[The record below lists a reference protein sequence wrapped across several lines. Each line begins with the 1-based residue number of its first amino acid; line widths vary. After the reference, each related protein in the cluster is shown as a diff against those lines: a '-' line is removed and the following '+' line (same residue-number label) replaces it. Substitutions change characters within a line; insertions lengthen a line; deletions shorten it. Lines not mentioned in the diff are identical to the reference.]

1 MGGILWQLPLHG
13 EEGIALQDD
22 RVLQQYPV
30 ALAEIAEPVLVET
43 GRDRFAVRRRPGLVE
58 ECPGVM
64 GDLIKLLRVI
74 GVALGPCLV
83 SRISF
88 N

>member
-13 EEGIALQDD
+13 EEGIALQED
-22 RVLQQYPV
+22 RILQEYSV

-58 ECPGVM
+58 ECPGVSTRC
-64 GDLIKLLRVI
+64 GANRRGARLPACWRKQQRAC
-74 GVALGPCLV
+74 G
-83 SRISF
+83 F
-88 N
+88 